1 MLYTLI
7 AIVVITIG
15 GLIAYKAL
23 RILLRGSWILGW
35 LRGMSGLLLLVV
47 ALALGLIAYD
57 IFRYKQIMQ
66 EQIIA
71 TINFEKIE
79 DQHFDAVLVDSKGNE
94 YHYILRGD
102 QWQLDAR
109 VIKWKGYLGTFGLRP
124 AYRLDRISG
133 RYYDLDQERTAPR
146 TVYALNESLY
156 SLDVWSWI
164 NKYPEWVPVVD
175 AIYGSA
181 TYLPMADGALYEVSL
196 SNTGLLARPLNAPAE
211 DAIGAW
217 R

>member
-7 AIVVITIG
+7 AIAVITIG

-146 TVYALNESLY
+146 TVYALNETLY
-156 SLDVWSWI
+156 KLDVWSWI
-164 NKYPEWVPVVD
+164 NKYPEWVPVVA
-175 AIYGSA
+175 AIYGSP

-196 SNTGLLARPLNAPAE
+196 SNTGLLARLLTAPAE

-217 R
+217 C

>member
-7 AIVVITIG
+7 ALVVITIG
-15 GLIAYKAL
+15 AMIAYKAL
-23 RILLRGSWILGW
+23 GILLRGSWIMGW
-35 LRGMSGLLLLVV
+35 LRGMVGLILLIIAV
-47 ALALGLIAYD
+47 ALALMAYD

-66 EQIIA
+66 EQVIA
-71 TINFEKIE
+71 TISFEKIE
-79 DQHFDAVLVDSKGNE
+79 DQHFNAILVDSKGNE
-94 YHYILRGD
+94 QRYTLHGD

-124 AYRLDRISG
+124 AYRLDRIAG
-133 RYYDLDQERTAPR
+133 RYYDLEQERTAKR

-156 SLDVWSWI
+156 GLDTWSWI
-164 NKYPEWVPVVD
+164 NKYPQWMPVVD
-175 AIYGSA
+175 AVYGSA
-181 TYLPMADGALYEVSL
+181 TYLPMAEGALYEISL

-211 DAIGAW
+211 EAIGAW